1 MRNFALPLLKYAFNK
16 LASIYPCDVCMSA
29 EISKRIAEFLDLKIK
44 DDVGQPHFTN
54 SDYELSFPPA
64 NFVPIGEVEPSILTA
79 FVDGGNQEIL
89 GAPNF
94 SAQLN
99 RVYFNVF
106 KGRDRI
112 VSKSLPSRIEF
123 YSATMS
129 DYRHDEIFY
138 DTRVFPLKVEFEGL
152 IPEDKHLSF
161 SSVDRTVTFGTQR
174 ADISHVA
181 SVARRF
187 AEWEF
192 AKHVI
197 ENELNKGDL
206 IVHDG
211 SLQTSLTNEQTY
223 MARAL
228 EAAKGKGVV
237 FAGISKTS
245 TLLTT
250 TGLSL
255 LGAVQKLA
263 EDYGVKGPW
272 CLPIAKVANLQHNA
286 FIYVVKLHEN
296 ANYVFRYE
304 IYGDQARRMS
314 DEDLCNVTS
323 ALVSNSKDISFPG
336 YPYGL
341 VDADSFAR
349 VSSDEIDEY
358 RVPLMSE
365 ISKLGKWK
373 KISRHIYSGDA
384 HHVLDALRVD
394 GEWL

>member
-1 MRNFALPLLKYAFNK
+1 MRNFALVLLKYAFNK
-16 LASIYPCDVCMSA
+16 LESIYSLCDLYMSA
-29 EISKRIAEFLDLKIK
+29 EISKRIAEFLDSKIR
-44 DDVGQPHFTN
+44 DDLGQPHFTN
-54 SDYELSFPPA
+54 PDYEILPFPPA
-64 NFVPIGEVEPSILTA
+64 SFVPIRDVEPSIRTA

-94 SAQLN
+94 SAQIN
-99 RVYFNVF
+99 RIYFNIF

-112 VSKSLPSRIEF
+112 PPKSLPSRIEF
-123 YSATMS
+123 YSATTS
-129 DYRHDEIFY
+129 DFRDGGIFY
-138 DTRVFPLKVEFEGL
+138 DTRVFPLKVGFEGL
-152 IPEDKHLSF
+152 VPEDMHLSF
-161 SSVDRTVTFGTQR
+161 SSLDRTVTFGTQR

-187 AEWEF
+187 AEWEL

-197 ENELNKGDL
+197 ESELDKGDL

-228 EAAKGKGVV
+228 EAAMSKGVV

-245 TLLTT
+245 TLFTT

-304 IYGDQARRMS
+304 IYGEQARRMS
-314 DEDLCNVTS
+314 DEDLCSVTS
-323 ALVSNSKDISFPG
+323 ALTSNSKDISFPG

-341 VDADSFAR
+341 VDADSFAQ
-349 VSSDEIDEY
+349 VSGDEIDAY

-365 ISKLGKWK
+365 ISRLGKWK
-373 KISRHIYSGDA
+373 KISRHICSGDA
-384 HHVLDALRVD
+384 HNVLDVLK
-394 GEWL
+394 G